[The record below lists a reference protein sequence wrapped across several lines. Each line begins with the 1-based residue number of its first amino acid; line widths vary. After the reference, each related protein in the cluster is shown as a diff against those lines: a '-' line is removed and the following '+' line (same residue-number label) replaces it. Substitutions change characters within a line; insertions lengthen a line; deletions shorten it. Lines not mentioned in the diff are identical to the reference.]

1 MSFIQIHEI
10 ISDSTGTLL
19 HYKSHVGLAEKY
31 EFVSWTTYIIN
42 FFQKH
47 SLDQLLQER
56 KKEKSNQRETP
67 IRFPNNRTSIEF
79 EGLGKYMEIPCALMY
94 SQLF

>member
-1 MSFIQIHEI
+1 MSFIQIHKI

-19 HYKSHVGLAEKY
+19 HYRSHVGLAEKY
-31 EFVSWTTYIIN
+31 RSLFHGQHTSLK
-42 FFQKH
+42 Q

>member
-47 SLDQLLQER
+47 RALTSYFKKER
-56 KKEKSNQRETP
+56 KKKVIKEKHP
-67 IRFPNNRTSIEF
+67 
-79 EGLGKYMEIPCALMY
+79 
-94 SQLF
+94 